1 MGIHLPS
8 ALVGEIVVFGIF
20 ALIVWALVREAA
32 KIVIRVLLVV
42 GLGIAVALMAGWL
55 DESAAGAF
63 LEQVG
68 RVAAGGNRGSGAVLC
83 AGLGQAAGVKSGAGC
98 WVRSAG
104 CRAGAGC

>member
-8 ALVGEIVVFGIF
+8 ALVGELVVFGIF

-32 KIVIRVLLVV
+32 KIIIRVLLVV

-68 RVAAGGNRGSGAVLC
+68 EWLLAGIT
-83 AGLGQAAGVKSGAGC
+83 GVVQFFVKAWNKVNG
-98 WVRSAG
+98 
-104 CRAGAGC
+104 

>member
-8 ALVGEIVVFGIF
+8 ALVGELVVFGIF

-32 KIVIRVLLVV
+32 RIVIRVLLVI
-42 GLGIAVALMAGWL
+42 GIGVAVALLVGWL

-68 RVAAGGNRGSGAVLC
+68 QWLMTGITGVVQFFARLWSNMAG
-83 AGLGQAAGVKSGAGC
+83 
-98 WVRSAG
+98 
-104 CRAGAGC
+104 

>member
-8 ALVGEIVVFGIF
+8 ALVGELVLFGIF

-42 GLGIAVALMAGWL
+42 GLGIAVALIAGWL

-68 RVAAGGNRGSGAVLC
+68 EWLLAGIT
-83 AGLGQAAGVKSGAGC
+83 GVVHFFQRLWGRLQ
-98 WVRSAG
+98 V
-104 CRAGAGC
+104 

>member
-32 KIVIRVLLVV
+32 KIIIRVLLVI
-42 GLGIAVALMAGWL
+42 GIGVAVALAAGWL

-63 LEQVG
+63 LEQIGQWLMLGITGVVQFFA
-68 RVAAGGNRGSGAVLC
+68 RAWNNVAG
-83 AGLGQAAGVKSGAGC
+83 
-98 WVRSAG
+98 
-104 CRAGAGC
+104 

>member
-8 ALVGEIVVFGIF
+8 ALVGEVVVFGIF

-32 KIVIRVLLVV
+32 KILIRVLLVI
-42 GLGIAVALMAGWL
+42 GIGVAVALLAGWL

-68 RVAAGGNRGSGAVLC
+68 QWLMTGITGVVQFFAQLWRNLAG
-83 AGLGQAAGVKSGAGC
+83 
-98 WVRSAG
+98 
-104 CRAGAGC
+104 

>member
-8 ALVGEIVVFGIF
+8 ALVGELVVFGIF

-32 KIVIRVLLVV
+32 KIIIRVLLVV

-68 RVAAGGNRGSGAVLC
+68 EWLLAGIT
-83 AGLGQAAGVKSGAGC
+83 GV
-98 WVRSAG
+98 VQFFQ
-104 CRAGAGC
+104 RAWERLQV

>member
-8 ALVGEIVVFGIF
+8 ALVGELVLFGIF

-42 GLGIAVALMAGWL
+42 GLGIAVALIAGWL

-68 RVAAGGNRGSGAVLC
+68 EWLLAGITGVLHFFQRLW
-83 AGLGQAAGVKSGAGC
+83 GRLQV
-98 WVRSAG
+98 
-104 CRAGAGC
+104 

>member
-55 DESAAGAF
+55 NESAAAAF
-63 LEQVG
+63 LQQVG
-68 RVAAGGNRGSGAVLC
+68 EWLLAGI
-83 AGLGQAAGVKSGAGC
+83 AGVVQFFA
-98 WVRSAG
+98 
-104 CRAGAGC
+104 RAWDKLNV

>member
-1 MGIHLPS
+1 MGVHLPS
-8 ALVGEIVVFGIF
+8 ALVGELVVFGIF

-32 KIVIRVLLVV
+32 KIIIRVLLVV

-68 RVAAGGNRGSGAVLC
+68 EWLLTGITGVARFF
-83 AGLGQAAGVKSGAGC
+83 Q
-98 WVRSAG
+98 
-104 CRAGAGC
+104 RAWERLQV